1 MTAPAKLLDAA
12 KALSFTQG
20 DDTWK
25 ELRKRAEDS
34 LYFFNAFI
42 LGFADVF
49 ALEEETHIISHL
61 FMQRETGIP
70 EIDTAPVQLCKWPRE
85 TGKSTCG
92 TVGRSIWWGCKHP
105 NIAIL
110 IANEKEETAKDFV
123 KSIEFHFESNALL
136 RALFPEVIPPDF
148 NKVEWSSTRA
158 TLHRT
163 TGRPEATFDCIGAGG
178 TKTGKHYDAIIG
190 DDIISRE
197 AMESARSG
205 NWSLMERA
213 NRWVNQSKPLLSNAG
228 NFPGFP
234 FRCFMGTRW
243 WVGDSYEH
251 IETSFG
257 LDQPIKRFRLRVKL
271 SNGKTV
277 HREITRQGD
286 IAILQIAAI
295 ENGIPTFPKIWS
307 IEDVEKMRFADPEL
321 AACNLQ
327 NDPSDAAIRTF
338 DDSWLRYWRFTNE
351 KADTITYKL
360 EDGRNHYVK
369 VDELIKRAVTDPAFS
384 TSGDSSRAACVVT
397 GTDMETGKH
406 LVLEA
411 TAKQQDPED
420 NLEDYLNI
428 IQRWEVRVAYV
439 ELAGQQLAYLQWL
452 QREASRRGIAVSL
465 EKVTPGGRRKDAR
478 IETLLI
484 PFKQGELYVGH
495 GQSVLIDDEYRHWRP
510 GSRRADVLDALAY
523 AMEVVPKPAF
533 SGEHGGSAR
542 ERSKR
547 QLNSYFRRRGM
558 QRA

>member
-1 MTAPAKLLDAA
+1 MTAPAKLIEAA
-12 KALSFTQG
+12 KALSFTPG
-20 DDTWK
+20 DDIWK
-25 ELRKRAEDS
+25 ALRKRAEDS
-34 LYFFNAFI
+34 LYFFNATI

-61 FMQRETGIP
+61 FMQRATGIP

-92 TVGRSIWWGCKHP
+92 TVGRSIWWACKHP

-123 KSIEFHFESNALL
+123 KSIKFHFESNALL

-158 TLHRT
+158 TLQRT

-228 NFPGFP
+228 NFPSFP

-257 LDQPIKRFRLRVKL
+257 LDQPVKRFRLRVKL
-271 SNGKTV
+271 SSGKTV

-295 ENGIPTFPKIWS
+295 ENGIETFPKIWP
-307 IEDVEKMRFADPEL
+307 IEEVEKMRFADPEL

-338 DDSWLRYWRFTNE
+338 DDSWLRYWRFTDG
-351 KADTITYKL
+351 KADTISYKM
-360 EDGRNHYVK
+360 EDGKNRYVRT
-369 VDELIKRAVTDPAFS
+369 DELIKRAVTDPAFS
-384 TSGDSSRAACVVT
+384 SSADSSRAAYVIV
-397 GTDMETGKH
+397 GTDMDTGKH
-406 LVLEA
+406 FVLEA
-411 TAKQQDPED
+411 SAKQQDPED
-420 NLEDYLNI
+420 NLEDYLNAI
-428 IQRWEVRVAYV
+428 ERWGVRVAYV

-452 QREASRRGIAVSL
+452 QREARSRNIPVSL
-465 EKVTPGGRRKDAR
+465 EKVTPGGRRKDSR

-523 AMEVVPKPAF
+523 AMEVVPKPAYR
-533 SGEHGGSAR
+533 GGGSAK
-542 ERSKR
+542 ERSQK
-547 QLNSYFRRRGM
+547 QLNAYLRRRGL
-558 QRA
+558 QTA

>member
-1 MTAPAKLLDAA
+1 MTAPAKLIDAA
-12 KALSFTQG
+12 KSLSFTQG
-20 DDTWK
+20 DEVWK
-25 ELRKRAEDS
+25 ELRSRAENS
-34 LYFFNAFI
+34 LYFFNATV

-49 ALEEETHIISHL
+49 ELHEDTHIIPTL
-61 FMQRETGIP
+61 FMQRTTGIP
-70 EIDTAPVQLCKWPRE
+70 EIDDAPVQLCMWPRK
-85 TGKSTCG
+85 TGKSSCG
-92 TVGRSIWWGCKHP
+92 TIGRSIWWACKYP

-110 IANEKEETAKDFV
+110 IANEKEETAKDFI
-123 KSIEFHFESNALL
+123 KSIKFHFESNALL

-163 TGRPEATFDCIGAGG
+163 TGRPEATFDCIGTGG
-178 TKTGKHYDAIIG
+178 TKTGKHYDVIIG
-190 DDIISRE
+190 DDIISKE

-213 NRWVNQSKPLLSNAG
+213 NRWVNQSTPLLSNAG

-234 FRCFMGTRW
+234 FRCFIGTCW
-243 WVGDSYEH
+243 WIGDTYEH
-251 IETSFG
+251 IEKSLG
-257 LDQPIKRFRLRVKL
+257 MDQPVKRFRLRVRL
-271 SNGKTV
+271 STGKTI
-277 HREITRQGD
+277 HREVTRQGN
-286 IAILQIAAI
+286 IAILKMAAM
-295 ENGIPTFPKIWS
+295 ENGVEVFPKIWS
-307 IEDVEKMRFADPEL
+307 IEAIEEMRFSDPEL
-321 AACNLQ
+321 CACNLF
-327 NDPSDAAIRTF
+327 NNPSAADIRTF
-338 DDSWLRYWRFTNE
+338 SDDWLRYWRFTND

-360 EDGRNHYVK
+360 EDGKNHYVK

-384 TSGDSSRAACVVT
+384 TSGDSSRAACVVV

-406 LVLEA
+406 LILEA

-420 NLEDYLNI
+420 NLEDFLNL
-428 IQRWEVRVAYV
+428 IQKWNVRVAYV

-452 QREASRRGIAVSL
+452 QREAISRGIPVSL

-533 SGEHGGSAR
+533 SESGGSAK

-547 QLNSYFRRRGM
+547 QLNSYLRRRGL
-558 QRA
+558 QTA